1 MSACHTPFLVLMVD
15 DQASQR
21 AINRAALE
29 SLGLAVIGCAGAGQ
43 AVAAFLLDAD
53 EQRERVRGG

>member
-1 MSACHTPFLVLMVD
+1 MVD